1 MLPSKNKGAGGK
13 LNRSE
18 IIQARLNPKA
28 KYAVELMARLERRT
42 VSSIFEGLL
51 EEAIKTYPVEAITQD
66 KAQAASLLLGERT
79 PQQTSLKKV
88 LDKLW
93 SPDEI
98 ARFIAFAI
106 GFPDL
111 LTPDEEKLWRLVL
124 SIPYFWEHYEIQI
137 EDEKGKVVDTGW
149 WPVSSYHGVIRS
161 HLQEHWPLLNDIAA
175 GKKSEKTLEKIDA
188 LQTIGK
194 AVQKPHY
201 MPTIKKR
208 KTSHDHKI

>member
-51 EEAIKTYPVEAITQD
+51 EEAINTYPVEAILQD
-66 KAQAASLLLGERT
+66 KAQVASLLLGERT
-79 PQQTSLKKV
+79 PQNTSLKKV

-98 ARFIAFAI
+98 ERFVGFAI
-106 GFPDL
+106 SFPDL
-111 LTPDEEKLWRLVL
+111 LTPDEEKLWRLIL
-124 SIPYFWEHYEIQI
+124 EIPYFWEHYEIQI
-137 EDEKGKVVDTGW
+137 EDEQGQVIDKGW
-149 WPVSSYHGVIRS
+149 WPVSSQRGLIRQ
-161 HLQEHWPLLNDIAA
+161 HLREHWTLLHDIAS
-175 GKKSEKTLEKIDA
+175 GKQSEKALEKIDV
-188 LQTIGK
+188 LHTIGK
-194 AVQKPHY
+194 AVQKPAY
-201 MPTIKKR
+201 MPVIKKR
-208 KTSHDHKI
+208 IPPHDHKI